1 MSSVCWNTLLT
12 LGQPQTS
19 SGEICNLQVSR
30 GYIPTNMNTIPRNTN
45 TLQLTSELFFPACSW
60 CRVILSTF
68 GHGMSW
74 GACLPVCEIS
84 LPNTVLWGWHAS
96 PNPLYYTKCSKVV
109 CSKVVCSSYIQKLC
123 PNRAGAK
130 STTYTLY
137 ADWIIFLPHHQ
148 VCHKR
153 NLIFFGLQCQQR
165 ARPSTVHMY
174 NTLGSLVCSG
184 HSTLSRLQ

>member
-30 GYIPTNMNTIPRNTN
+30 GCIPTNMNTIPRNTN
-45 TLQLTSELFFPACSW
+45 TLHHTSEFFFRPCSW

-109 CSKVVCSSYIQKLC
+109 CSKVVCSKVVCSKVVCSKVVCSKVVCSKVVCSSYIQKLC

-130 STTYTLY
+130 SMMYIL
-137 ADWIIFLPHHQ
+137 LP
-148 VCHKR
+148 
-153 NLIFFGLQCQQR
+153 LIKY
-165 ARPSTVHMY
+165 SV
-174 NTLGSLVCSG
+174 
-184 HSTLSRLQ
+184 SREKSA